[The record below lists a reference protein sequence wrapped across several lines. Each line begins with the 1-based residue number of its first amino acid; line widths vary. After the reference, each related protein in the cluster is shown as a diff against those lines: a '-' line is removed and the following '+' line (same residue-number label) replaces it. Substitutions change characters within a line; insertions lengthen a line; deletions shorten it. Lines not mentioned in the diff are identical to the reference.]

1 MILRSTYLVLT
12 HLLFDRRRAAAGGG
26 SGCGNNKLSLWLVVI
41 ASEHR
46 REVVVT
52 NHTPSPRMTG
62 QLLPP
67 STSAARGILPRFRYL
82 SAWFCPYAHRTTI
95 ALEHHADRVE
105 YEWIEVRALPRPSGT
120 VRGGWGRVGDWLHLK
135 TMEETVV
142 TWTRCDFTA
151 AGWSFVS
158 KTSSSVSTTS
168 APPPPPLLALV
179 DDCDRRKLIGYLIHC
194 RPVRF
199 WFLSCVFFPSMNS
212 KKALVSFS
220 IDACAC
226 VI

>member
-1 MILRSTYLVLT
+1 
-12 HLLFDRRRAAAGGG
+12 
-26 SGCGNNKLSLWLVVI
+26 
-41 ASEHR
+41 
-46 REVVVT
+46 
-52 NHTPSPRMTG
+52 MTG

-168 APPPPPLLALV
+168 APPPPSLLALV
-179 DDCDRRKLIGYLIHC
+179 DDCDRRKLY
-194 RPVRF
+194 R
-199 WFLSCVFFPSMNS
+199 LSHPLPPRSL
-212 KKALVSFS
+212 LVSLLRFFFVHELQKGIGEFFDRRVRVRHLITFVS
-220 IDACAC
+220 RWGW
-226 VI
+226 